1 MKGAFAVAR
10 DAVRA
15 GEPVALAS
23 VIEVQQVD
31 DVVSS
36 YVLGAAMAV
45 RPAHDVVGSLGGEG
59 LDRVVINDALAAL
72 ESGHSAVYRYMR
84 NETLDIEA
92 TVYIDVFRAPR
103 KMVIFGAVDFTA
115 ALVRAAV
122 NLGYHVVVCD
132 AREVFASPLRFPE
145 AHEVIVEWPH
155 RYLEKVGDSLGP
167 RDAIC
172 VLTHD
177 HKFDIPALIGAFAT
191 RVGYIGAMGSR
202 RTNAERMALL
212 HADGVG
218 DEELARLMAPIGL
231 DIGARNPE
239 ETAVAILAEII
250 GLQSGTRVPSLR
262 DGTGRIHRAL
272 S

>member
-1 MKGAFAVAR
+1 MAR

-23 VIEVQQVD
+23 VIEVKHAED
-31 DVVSS
+31 MESS
-36 YVLGAAMAV
+36 YVLGAVMAV
-45 RPAHDVVGSLGGEG
+45 RPAHDVVGTLGGEG
-59 LDRVVINDALAAL
+59 LDRVVIDDALAAL
-72 ESGHSAVYRYMR
+72 GTGRSSVHHYAK
-84 NETLDIEA
+84 NEFLDVEA
-92 TVYIDVFRAPR
+92 TVYIEVFRAPQ

-145 AHEVIVEWPH
+145 ADEVIVEWPH
-155 RYLEKVGDSLGP
+155 RYLEKVGSTLGP

-177 HKFDIPALIGAFAT
+177 HKFDIPALIGAFGT

-202 RTNAERMALL
+202 RTNAERIELL
-212 HADGVG
+212 RADGVG
-218 DEELARLMAPIGL
+218 DEALARLMAPIGL

-262 DGTGRIHRAL
+262 NGTGRIHRAP